1 LRLLDRVWEVRV
13 KGVPLVRE
21 VLGLKFDASG

>member
-13 KGVPLVRE
+13 KGVPLFRE